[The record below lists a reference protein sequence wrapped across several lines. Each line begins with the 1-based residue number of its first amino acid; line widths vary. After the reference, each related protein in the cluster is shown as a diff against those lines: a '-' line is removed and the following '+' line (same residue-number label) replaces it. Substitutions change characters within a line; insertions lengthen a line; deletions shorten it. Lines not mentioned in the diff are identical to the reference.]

1 MKGTTMPSPTR
12 GKKTRITKPH
22 SGQSEGSKTTGSS
35 TDVAGVNA
43 EMDEDWRTIAKLGL
57 GWFGIW
63 EGMSDYQEMPREME
77 AVGGMLAGSLVGDGC
92 VYGVE
97 NTGGEVPV
105 YETGDD
111 FADDIEMLM
120 IFHAG
125 KFAIAC
131 MCGSMDSGLILPTA
145 FGMSVVARIA
155 EKLRD
160 NLNEILR
167 LARILS
173 DTGLVTFLDIDPSK
187 LKGWVP
193 RWGSGGGSERRAARR
208 PGKAAPRDPLQP

>member
-1 MKGTTMPSPTR
+1 MKNRKRTR
-12 GKKTRITKPH
+12 
-22 SGQSEGSKTTGSS
+22 SGQSEASTTTSS
-35 TDVAGVNA
+35 SAKVTGVNA
-43 EMDEDWRTIAKLGL
+43 EMDEDWRVIAELGR

-77 AVGGMLAGSLVGDGC
+77 AVGGVLAGNLVGDGC

-97 NTGGEVPV
+97 NVGGEVPI

-131 MCGSMDSGLILPTA
+131 MCGSIDSGLILPTA

-173 DTGLVTFLDIDPSK
+173 DTGRVTFSDTDPSK
-187 LKGWVP
+187 LKGWVS
-193 RWGSGGGSERRAARR
+193 RWGSGGG
-208 PGKAAPRDPLQP
+208 L